1 MTKLERA
8 IAELQKLPPEMQED
22 WAAMILSQLEQ
33 QERYT
38 LTDEQLAE
46 LERRMADK
54 DAETLTLDEFRER
67 VRKLIA

>member
-54 DAETLTLDEFRER
+54 DAETLTLDEFREQ